1 MATQSTHSL
10 EPNRTSTHAP
20 TTATG
25 CTLPGPVRGQVAE
38 LLLDGW
44 DRAQVARR
52 LAELHPAVADA
63 AAQVD
68 LVMRDPVL
76 QAGLAAAR
84 TRNKLASLMDA
95 LARQFRQSNAVHS
108 IPVVERIEPRQFF
121 DEYYFA
127 NRPVLLR
134 GLMSTWTA
142 LTTWTPQYFADRFG
156 DVEVEVQADRDTDSL
171 YDVRFEDHRRRMPL
185 ADFVARIPSAGND
198 LYLTGKND
206 LLRLPA
212 FASLHHDF
220 DHPQGILDAKT
231 GPVPRLW
238 MGGASTITPLHHD
251 SSNILFGQV
260 YGHKRVRLIPPC
272 EIGNL
277 ASATTCFSAIDI
289 DNPDFERFPAF
300 RDVTVLETVVA
311 PGELLLLPIG
321 WWHAVRSLE
330 PSISLSFQNFAVR
343 GGPAVWHHTSALR
356 RLA

>member
-1 MATQSTHSL
+1 MATQSTHPI
-10 EPNRTSTHAP
+10 EPACTLTHGTA
-20 TTATG
+20 TATG

-44 DRAQVARR
+44 GQAQVVRR
-52 LAELHPAVADA
+52 LAELHPGVADA

-76 QAGLAAAR
+76 QAGRAAAR
-84 TRNKLASLMDA
+84 ERNKLASLMDA
-95 LARQFRQSNAVHS
+95 LARQLRQSNAVDA
-108 IPVVERIEPRQFF
+108 IPVVEQIEPRRFF
-121 DEYYFA
+121 DDYYFA

-134 GLMSTWTA
+134 GLMSTWKA
-142 LTTWTPQYFADRFG
+142 LSTWTPQHFADRFG
-156 DVEVEVQADRDTDSL
+156 SVEVEVQADRAANSL

-185 ADFVARIPSAGND
+185 SEFVARIPSAGND

-206 LLRLPA
+206 LLRDPA
-212 FASLHHDF
+212 FASLHDDF
-220 DHPQGILDAKT
+220 QHPEGILDAKT

-260 YGHKRVRLIPPC
+260 YGRKRVRLIPPC

-277 ASATTCFSAIDI
+277 ACETTCFSSIDV

-300 RDVTVLETVVA
+300 RDVTVLETVVG
-311 PGELLLLPIG
+311 PGDLLLLPIG